1 MSIESY
7 TSLDTVHNEMQKLS
21 ERQEA
26 IVESEKLAAVGRIA
40 AHMAHEIR
48 NPLVTM
54 GGYARRIMQ
63 LPKEKSKTS
72 KKIDTS
78 AEIILKE
85 CERLEKTLSN
95 VMDFSRPTKFIREF
109 NNINEVITD
118 TVSLLKNLLQE
129 KRLEVWMELSRDLPL
144 VKSDFNQMK
153 QVMLNLIQNSIDA
166 TPAGGTID
174 IMTDSDGDVIN
185 VTIGDSGAGI
195 DEEDP
200 NIVFEP
206 FYSKKVT
213 GVGLGLAIVKK
224 IIKDHNG
231 SIRASNRER
240 GGAEFIIHLPVP
252 G

>member
-1 MSIESY
+1 
-7 TSLDTVHNEMQKLS
+7 
-21 ERQEA
+21 
-26 IVESEKLAAVGRIA
+26 
-40 AHMAHEIR
+40 
-48 NPLVTM
+48 
-54 GGYARRIMQ
+54 
-63 LPKEKSKTS
+63 
-72 KKIDTS
+72 
-78 AEIILKE
+78 
-85 CERLEKTLSN
+85 
-95 VMDFSRPTKFIREF
+95 
-109 NNINEVITD
+109 
-118 TVSLLKNLLQE
+118 
-129 KRLEVWMELSRDLPL
+129 MELSRDLPL